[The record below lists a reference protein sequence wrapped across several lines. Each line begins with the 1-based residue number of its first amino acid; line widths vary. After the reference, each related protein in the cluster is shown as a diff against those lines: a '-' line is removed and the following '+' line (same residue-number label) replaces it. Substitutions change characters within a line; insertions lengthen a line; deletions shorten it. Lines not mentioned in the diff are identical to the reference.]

1 MLHGAIGAWQVGAT
15 GRNVTIAIIDTG
27 LDSNNPEFTGRISAA
42 SADVAGTR
50 SIIPENP
57 HGTNVAL
64 VAAAARDGIGV
75 MGIAYEATI
84 LALRAD
90 APGSCASGGCGFTST
105 AVVAG
110 FSRAIANSAKVINLS
125 MGGTAPSSSERT
137 AVANAANAGIVIVVA
152 AGNDGTAQ
160 VDPFGA
166 GLRAAG
172 NGNVIIA
179 GSVSS
184 SGLISSF
191 SNRAGT
197 EANWY
202 LAAVGQSVCCTYAN
216 GAPTTSTFS
225 GTSFSAPQIAG
236 AVALLRQAFPNLTA
250 TQTVNLLLT
259 TARDAGASGVDAIYG
274 RGIMD
279 ITNAFAP
286 QGTLSIAGSI
296 AGTSA
301 PLPQGATT
309 GTTSSAMG
317 DAGRF
322 APLSAVML
330 DSYSRAYRIQL
341 GGGLQSAGADPRLG
355 QSLLNPIES
364 VTGAAGSVS
373 LGFSVDRQ
381 GRLAGSPWQGKL
393 RLGRVD
399 AEISRVLAGRVA
411 ARLSP
416 RTNIAFGFAQGADG
430 LIAQVQGHSEPAFL
444 VVRSPADDF
453 GFARLAE
460 NSVALR
466 QQVGRLGLT
475 VSSARGMVAEAGP
488 TPFVGNG
495 FQPRNGQGVTRFSI
509 AADRRFGDLET
520 ALTASWLAEDRTMLG
535 ARLHDAFGLRGADSL
550 FIDVRAAWSPAADW
564 QLGAAWRQGFT
575 RAHVGG
581 RIAPGS
587 SLASNAWSLDI
598 ERKSLF
604 APGDS
609 LALRVSQPLRVQ
621 SGGLALDLPV
631 AWDYDTL
638 SATNAISRLA
648 LSPTGRELDAELAW
662 HGALAG
668 GAASASLFWRRQ
680 PGHRAAA
687 PADAGAAVSW
697 KAAF

>member
-1 MLHGAIGAWQVGAT
+1 MLHRAIGAWQLGAT

-27 LDSNNPEFTGRISAA
+27 LDSNNPEFAGRISPA
-42 SADVAGTR
+42 SADVAGSRT
-50 SIIPENP
+50 IIPENP

-64 VAAAARDGIGV
+64 VAAAARNDIGV

-110 FSRAIANSAKVINLS
+110 FNRAIANGAKVINLS
-125 MGGTAPSSSERT
+125 MGGSAPSNSERT
-137 AVANAANAGIVIVVA
+137 AVVNAANAGIVVVVA

-160 VDPFGA
+160 ADPFGA

-184 SGLISSF
+184 TGAISSF

-202 LAAVGQSVCCTYAN
+202 LAAVGQSVCCSYSN
-216 GAPTTSTFS
+216 GSPTTSTFS

-259 TARDAGASGVDAIYG
+259 TARDAGAVGVDAIYG

-286 QGTLSIAGSI
+286 QGTLSV
-296 AGTSA
+296 AGTSS
-301 PLPQGATT
+301 PIQQGATT
-309 GTTSSAMG
+309 GTTSTAMG

-322 APLSAVML
+322 SPLSAVML
-330 DSYSRAYRIQL
+330 DSYSRAYRVQL
-341 GGGLQSAGADPRLG
+341 GGGLQAARADPRLG

-364 VTGAAGSVS
+364 VAGGAGSVS
-373 LGFSVDRQ
+373 LGFSVDRR

-393 RLGRVD
+393 RLGRAD
-399 AEISRVLAGRVA
+399 AEVSRVLAGRLA
-411 ARLSP
+411 ARLAP
-416 RTNIAFGFAQGADG
+416 ETNIAFGFAQGADG
-430 LIAQVQGHSEPAFL
+430 LIAQVQGHSEPAFY

-453 GFARLAE
+453 GFTRANE

-466 QQVGRLGLT
+466 HQFGRLGLS
-475 VSSARGMVAEAGP
+475 VSGARGRAAGTGR
-488 TPFVGNG
+488 TPYAGNG
-495 FQPRNGQGVTRFSI
+495 FEPRNGQGVTRFSVS
-509 AADRRFGDLET
+509 ADRRFGSLGT
-520 ALTASWLAEDRTMLG
+520 ALTATWLAEDRTMLG

-550 FIDVRAAWSPAADW
+550 FVDARAAWSPSPSW
-564 QLGAAWRQGFT
+564 RLGAAWRQGFT
-575 RAHVGG
+575 RARRGG
-581 RIAPGS
+581 QIAAGS
-587 SLASNAWSLDI
+587 RLATNAWSLDI
-598 ERKSLF
+598 ERSSLF
-604 APGDS
+604 AADDS
-609 LALRVSQPLRVQ
+609 LALRLSQPLRVQ

-631 AWDYDTL
+631 AWDYARL
-638 SATNAISRLA
+638 SATNAIST
-648 LSPTGRELDAELAW
+648 LSLRPSGREFDAELAW
-662 HGALAG
+662 RGSLWG
-668 GAASASLFWRRQ
+668 GAASASLFWRRS
-680 PGHRAAA
+680 PGHIAAV

-697 KAAF
+697 KTAF